1 MKCNFKKQGDKEMEP
16 KQLKKEVTGLT
27 ALTVVVGTVIGA
39 GIFFK
44 PTAVYSA
51 SGAPGLGLLAWFI
64 GGIITIA
71 GGLTVAEIG
80 TIYPETGGMMI
91 YLEKVYGRWLG
102 FLVGWAQM
110 IIYYPAN
117 FGALAIIFGTQV
129 SSLFDLPDHVIA
141 PIAIV
146 TAMFVMAINFMGT
159 KYSGRL
165 QTAATLLKL
174 IPIAVIIIAGL
185 SYPGGGTIRLIPFSM
200 ESHPVATSLGSA
212 LVATLFAY
220 DGWINVGALAG
231 EMKNPGKMLP
241 KVIVGGL
248 SIVMSVYLMINVAYL
263 FVLDSTQLA
272 GTNTPAALVA
282 SHLFGEFGGKLV
294 TIGILI
300 SVFGGMNGYII
311 SGIRI
316 PYVLATQKLLP
327 FSNWFSKLTKGTN
340 MPVNGGL
347 VILAISIIMI
357 LTGQFNQLTD
367 LIIFVIW
374 TFTTLTF
381 VAVIILRKTQPH
393 IKRPYRVPFYPII
406 PLIAIIGGSY
416 IIINTLIVQP
426 QNALLGIVLTLSG
439 IPVYLYCTKKN
450 QKI

>member
-1 MKCNFKKQGDKEMEP
+1 MGNGK
-16 KQLKKEVTGLT
+16 LKKEVTGLT

-51 SGAPGLGLLAWFI
+51 AGAPGVGLLAWFL
-64 GGIITIA
+64 GGLITIA

-117 FGALAIIFGTQV
+117 IGALAIIFATQV
-129 SSLFDLPDHVIA
+129 SSLFELSESSIIS
-141 PIAIV
+141 IAII
-146 TAMFVMAINFMGT
+146 TAIFVMLINFMGT
-159 KYSGRL
+159 KYSGRI
-165 QTAATLLKL
+165 QTAATILKL
-174 IPIAVIIIAGL
+174 IPIVVIIIAGL
-185 SYPGGGTIRLIPFSM
+185 LYPGGGVVRLLPFSTAD
-200 ESHPVATSLGSA
+200 HPVATGLGSA

-220 DGWINVGALAG
+220 DGWINVGNLAG

-241 KVIVGGL
+241 KVIIGGI
-248 SIVMSVYLMINVAYL
+248 SIVMAVYLMINVAYL
-263 FVLDSTQLA
+263 FVLDSSQLA
-272 GTNTPAALVA
+272 GTDTPAALVA
-282 SHLFGEFGGKLV
+282 SKLFAGLGGKLV

-300 SVFGGMNGYII
+300 SVFGGMNGYAI

-316 PYVLATQKLLP
+316 PYVLATQKMLP
-327 FSNWFSKLTKGTN
+327 FSNWFSKVNKRTN
-340 MPVNGGL
+340 VPINGGL
-347 VILAISIIMI
+347 LILGISIIMV

-374 TFTTLTF
+374 VFITLTF
-381 VAVIILRKTQPH
+381 IAVIILRKKKPD
-393 IKRPYRVPFYPII
+393 IDRPYRVPLYPFI
-406 PLIAIIGGSY
+406 PLIAIFGGFY
-416 IIINTLIVQP
+416 IIFNTIIVQP
-426 QNALLGIVLTLSG
+426 QNALLGTLLTLSG
-439 IPVYLYCTKKN
+439 IPIYLYTKNKKN
-450 QKI
+450 